1 MKTGVVYEAGR
12 SGKEAFA
19 PLRLIERSIAF
30 SSRYATRIIAM
41 PTSQRSM
48 GVLAGLVS
56 TVSVE
61 ELFIMD
67 DGPYP
72 NRGSNVHH

>member
-1 MKTGVVYEAGR
+1 MRVVYEVGR
-12 SGKEAFA
+12 SVREAFA
-19 PLRLIERSIAF
+19 PPRLIERNIAF

-48 GVLAGLVS
+48 CRLTGLVS
-56 TVSVE
+56 IVSVE

-67 DGPYP
+67 YGPYP
-72 NRGSNVHH
+72 NRGRKVHH

>member
-1 MKTGVVYEAGR
+1 MRVVYEADR
-12 SGKEAFA
+12 SGNDAFV
-19 PLRLIERSIAF
+19 PLRLIERNIAF

-48 GVLAGLVS
+48 GRLTGLVS
-56 TVSVE
+56 IVSVE